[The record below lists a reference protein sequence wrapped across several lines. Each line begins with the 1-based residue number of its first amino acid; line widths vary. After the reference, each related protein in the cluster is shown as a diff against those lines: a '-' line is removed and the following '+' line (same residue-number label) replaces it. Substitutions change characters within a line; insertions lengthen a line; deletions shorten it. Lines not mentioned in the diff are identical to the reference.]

1 MVMLTFEILGVD
13 TDGGLWSVA
22 ETCVAVVSACLPTFR
37 PLFNK
42 AVRSRNDPALQERQ
56 YISTQ
61 ESGDTLGIKMTAFKS
76 SWTGGR
82 SKYVQTSDTA
92 SFARL
97 AE

>member
-1 MVMLTFEILGVD
+1 MLLTFGTTGVD

-42 AVRSRNDPALQERQ
+42 AVRSKTDPAMQQRPYSSGQ
-56 YISTQ
+56 K
-61 ESGDTLGIKMTAFKS
+61 SGDIRGTKLTTFKTP
-76 SWTGGR
+76 WAGER
-82 SKYVQTSDTA
+82 SKYTQTSDTE